1 MAFGLLL
8 FYLLS
13 GVAYGSHYWFE
24 DTILPWTAYQLTS
37 EKLAGTVMVYL
48 YMAYLSAQY
57 VVWKDVV
64 LLPWRFKVE
73 DE

>member
-8 FYLLS
+8 LYLLS
-13 GVAYGSHYWFE
+13 GVAYDSHHWFE

-48 YMAYLSAQY
+48 YMAYLGAQY